1 MERSRRSVDVYLRR
15 LPEPDRAAMVAIDEV
30 LVAIDEVLVDAM
42 SGASR
47 RPWVGT
53 FWDGTHQE
61 IVGYG
66 DLLQD
71 RPDGGQV
78 DWFTI
83 GRARQRRNLSLC
95 VNAVELEP

>member
-15 LPEPDRAAMVAIDEV
+15 LPEPDRAAM
-30 LVAIDEVLVDAM
+30 VAIDEVLVDAM